1 MEPKGLTHMARRVA
15 LGVGTLSLFISTTVA
30 SGQVA
35 WAATLGETVVADVHA
50 NRAAN
55 MVSAHAIVKDGGS
68 AGARAE
74 SSAVLSMLSMSG
86 TLYAVAAPE
95 PSSHTTT
102 QPGPIPAA
110 APVTCEFGSGAY
122 RTGPQYLLFEASVYC
137 PAGSTWTNQAQLR
150 QSANPSFVING
161 DYVLNPTEVSSGEDL
176 YPIPGAQYYIVQY
189 VSAEAPPDEIWKTGP
204 SYCLG
209 YGSKTVVCIITY
221 SPFTFP

>member
-1 MEPKGLTHMARRVA
+1 MVVGDLYVGRSCRRPFEADAVLVVDPDRVLAGTVPCQFLQTVPGRDTKVVDA
-15 LGVGTLSLFISTTVA
+15 LGRAQEPELFLCS
-30 SGQVA
+30 
-35 WAATLGETVVADVHA
+35 
-50 NRAAN
+50 
-55 MVSAHAIVKDGGS
+55 
-68 AGARAE
+68 
-74 SSAVLSMLSMSG
+74 
-86 TLYAVAAPE
+86 
-95 PSSHTTT
+95 
-102 QPGPIPAA
+102 
-110 APVTCEFGSGAY
+110 
-122 RTGPQYLLFEASVYC
+122 

-161 DYVLNPTEVSSGEDL
+161 GYVLNPTEVSSGEDL